1 MGLWGLNACAVKV
14 EQRIKKKVLVG
25 CWWNCYVVERSCL
38 WNSDDGN
45 ECSWSVF

>member
-1 MGLWGLNACAVKV
+1 MGLWGLSACALKT
-14 EQRIKKKVLVG
+14 EQVITKW

-45 ECSWSVF
+45 ECSWFVF